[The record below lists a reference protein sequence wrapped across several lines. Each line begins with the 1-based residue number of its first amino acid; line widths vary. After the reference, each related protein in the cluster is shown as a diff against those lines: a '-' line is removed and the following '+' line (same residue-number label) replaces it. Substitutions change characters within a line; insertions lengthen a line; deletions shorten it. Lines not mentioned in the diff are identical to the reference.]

1 MATNGNR
8 FVKYL
13 LFSAGTGVSVFAVY
27 KLIEQNKQVHFN
39 KKLKLKLN
47 LIKEVR
53 SM

>member
-1 MATNGNR
+1 MASNGNR

-39 KKLKLKLN
+39 KKQLKLK